1 MEVSN
6 KQIFNL
12 WDTNGRRSDILNAL
26 SIYLNILKE
35 MKEEGGFDQWASFP
49 DSLTQLSFYQKAIEQ
64 SPEVFKSH
72 PQFDRFVEELSL
84 DFRTALNKNKVSKLL
99 NENPD
104 LLETLDKAIE
114 QRARHYTSNLVRYG
128 LATESR
134 IITPAGQSY
143 LNGRIERDSLEAF
156 LPLND
161 VNLIL
166 MRQLLKLRI
175 YSKPINGERGYYSP
189 FYVSLYLLLNND
201 LFDKNIFQNIVQGL
215 NPYLDFENVTNL
227 LMNGNYQ
234 SLVDMI
240 VDFDIQVPIEFVLP
254 AIVSATTFNT
264 NIKNR
269 KSGVTLDCYYDFYV
283 ALFNF
288 VNDRNEINYQTL
300 KSTYLNNKDKIR
312 KAFCLGESLFDF
324 GVNGTYD
331 LYTFNLKNDNN
342 PFLNTNNFNFV
353 FYQYYE
359 KSKYI
364 DQIHEYSDTTTRS
377 LGATGVFKFKPT
389 VSLSNKK
396 LFAILFNGV
405 EFKERFFGKS
415 TDEEYQA
422 YEKGDNPI
430 FGSNE
435 TLVEILGYSDDT
447 VENIIKQLKAEYGA
461 SDEHLIKTKIE
472 TKVSDDFKHY
482 IEVNYPKERIA
493 KLLGL
498 FSDRSNDQSIRDQV
512 NPSATVPTIYEYIIG
527 IAWYYISD
535 KDFDLFDSLNM
546 TLNADFEPEMHAGGG
561 EGDIV
566 INYDDKTVL
575 LEMTLMNRAAQRRGE
590 WEPVLRHSVN
600 CKAQTLGRECF
611 TFFIADELDYNTIN
625 IWRAVAAAPLKS
637 TSGDETDVNGV
648 IIMPFTNEN
657 IIRFINNSTS
667 SNKIIKT
674 VKDSF
679 GKVPKITEADWHSD
693 ILANL

>member
-49 DSLTQLSFYQKAIEQ
+49 YSLTQLSFYQKAVEQ
-64 SPEVFKSH
+64 SPEIFKSH

-84 DFRTALNKNKVSKLL
+84 DFRTTLNKNKIAKLL
-99 NENPD
+99 NVNPD

-128 LATESR
+128 LVNENR

-143 LNGRIERDSLEAF
+143 LNGRIERDSLEVF

-175 YSKPINGERGYYSP
+175 YSKATNGERSYYSP

-201 LFDKNIFQNIVQGL
+201 LFDKNVFQNIVQGL
-215 NPYLDFENVTNL
+215 NPYLNFENVTNL
-227 LMNGNYQ
+227 LLNRNYQ

-240 VDFDIQVPIEFVLP
+240 VDFDVHVPIEFMLP
-254 AIVSATTFNT
+254 VVVSEKVFN
-264 NIKNR
+264 NKIKNR
-269 KSGVTLDCYYDFYV
+269 KSGTTLDCYYDFYI

-288 VNDRNEINYQTL
+288 VNCKNDANYQIL
-300 KSTYLNNKDKIR
+300 KSTYLNNKEKIK

-324 GVNGTYD
+324 GVNGKYD
-331 LYTFNLKNDNN
+331 LYTFNLKNKNN
-342 PFLNTNNFNFV
+342 PFLNTNDLNII

-364 DQIHEYSDTTTRS
+364 DQIREYSDTTTRS

-389 VSLSNKK
+389 VSLSNKG
-396 LFAILFNGV
+396 LFKILFKDV
-405 EFKERFFGKS
+405 KFKEKFFGKS

-435 TLVEILGYSDDT
+435 TLIEILGYSDDV
-447 VENIIKQLKAEYGA
+447 VEGIIKELKNVYGTN
-461 SDEHLIKTKIE
+461 DEHLIKTKIE
-472 TKVSDDFKHY
+472 TKVSDDFKQY
-482 IEVNYPKERIA
+482 IEINYPKERIIR
-493 KLLGL
+493 LLSL
-498 FSDRSNDQSIRDQV
+498 FSDRNNDQLIRDQV

-535 KDFDLFDSLNM
+535 KDFDLFESLNM
-546 TLNADFEPEMHAGGG
+546 TLNADFEPEMHASGG

-566 INYDDKTVL
+566 INYNDKTIL

-600 CKAQTLGRECF
+600 YKAQNLEQECF

-625 IWRAVAAAPLKS
+625 IRRAVAAAPLKS
-637 TSGDETDVNGV
+637 TSGSETNVNGV
-648 IIMPFTNEN
+648 VIMPFTNEN
-657 IIRFINNSTS
+657 IISFLNNSINS
-667 SNKIIKT
+667 RKIINA

-679 GKVPKITEADWHSD
+679 SKVPKITEADWHNE